1 MSLADEL
8 PSGDV
13 FTGWP
18 NHQARARKVGFR
30 GSAAFFALLLAAA
43 SSGPAEET
51 SDAGWLASEAHLPD
65 GSASAL
71 HHPRNSAAAACR
83 SAFRSSRARSRFKVY
98 SAVAARPARA
108 CSSAAMRVSCAAIF
122 DSAAS

>member
-1 MSLADEL
+1 MAMSLADEL

-71 HHPRNSAAAACR
+71 HQATAPGHQ
-83 SAFRSSRARSRFKVY
+83 
-98 SAVAARPARA
+98 
-108 CSSAAMRVSCAAIF
+108 I
-122 DSAAS
+122 AASSKFSRRRMPLSVPVLKGSVPV